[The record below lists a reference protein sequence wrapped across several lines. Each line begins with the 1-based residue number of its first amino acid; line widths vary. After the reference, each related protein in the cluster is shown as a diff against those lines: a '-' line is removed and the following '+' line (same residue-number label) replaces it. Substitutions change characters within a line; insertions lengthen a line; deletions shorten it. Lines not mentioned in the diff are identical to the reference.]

1 MSKRIQGLLQD
12 VYMSDLVGLVAQQYF
27 MEVSRKTA
35 CTLVQMCIPVYTS
48 LRTTNGTSPGML

>member
-27 MEVSRKTA
+27 MEVSRKA
-35 CTLVQMCIPVYTS
+35 GSTLVQMCLPVYTS
-48 LRTTNGTSPGML
+48 LCTTNGTSPGML